1 MKIRNIGLGL
11 WSLGLLFLPQI
22 AWAQD
27 GTTADL
33 SLTFLLSTVVYGILG
48 IGLYIASYFIFDRVF
63 GLDLQR
69 ELVEDQNIA
78 IGIMMAGVFVGIAI
92 LISAVID

>member
-1 MKIRNIGLGL
+1 MKIKHIGLSL
-11 WSLGLLFLPQI
+11 WSLGLLFLPHI

-27 GTTADL
+27 GSTSDL
-33 SLTFLLSTVVYGILG
+33 SPMFILSTIVYGAIG

-92 LISAVID
+92 LIAAVID